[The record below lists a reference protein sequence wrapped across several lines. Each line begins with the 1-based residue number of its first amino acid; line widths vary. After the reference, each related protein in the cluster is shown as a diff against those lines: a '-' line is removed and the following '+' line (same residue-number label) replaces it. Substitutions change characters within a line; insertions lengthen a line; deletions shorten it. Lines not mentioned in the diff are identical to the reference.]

1 MKKRYISPEAEVV
14 FINMKQHLLS
24 GSPDKIYKDE
34 VVDDFNDL
42 EAPGMNNDVLD
53 FISKF

>member
-1 MKKRYISPEAEVV
+1 MKKKYISPEEEVV

-24 GSPDKIYKDE
+24 GSPDIIHKDE
-34 VVDDFNDL
+34 EVDDFNDL
-42 EAPGMNNDVLD
+42 EAPGMNGDVLD

>member
-1 MKKRYISPEAEVV
+1 MKKKYISPEEEVV

-24 GSPDKIYKDE
+24 GSPDIIHKDE
-34 VVDDFNDL
+34 EVDDFKDL
-42 EAPGMNNDVLD
+42 EAPGINGDVLD